1 MKSSFFN
8 IYLRLEEG
16 KGGYNKKKQKGEE
29 RMLDRKRMRTAMLIV
44 MAFCLLCITSVVAGD
59 REEKID
65 ILFTHDVHSHLDCF
79 KVKKKRGENEDRG
92 RFCKNENID
101 R

>member
-1 MKSSFFN
+1 
-8 IYLRLEEG
+8 
-16 KGGYNKKKQKGEE
+16 
-29 RMLDRKRMRTAMLIV
+29 MLDRKRMRTAMLIV

-59 REEKID
+59 REKKID

-79 KVKKKRGENEDRG
+79 KVKNPGENEDRG
-92 RFCKNENID
+92 RFCKNENVD